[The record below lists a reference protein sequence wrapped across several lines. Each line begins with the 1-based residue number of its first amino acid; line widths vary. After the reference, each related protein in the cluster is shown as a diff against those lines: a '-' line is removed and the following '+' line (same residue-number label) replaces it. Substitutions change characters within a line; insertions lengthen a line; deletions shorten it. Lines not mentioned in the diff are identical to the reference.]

1 MTPAELTGQKWD
13 VIVVGAGHNGLAAAG
28 YLARAGRRVLVV
40 ERRDRVGGAAT
51 LEEPWPGFRV
61 SPCAYVVGLL
71 HERVVEEL
79 ELARHGYAVTLC
91 DPHLFVPFE
100 DGSSFT
106 EWGDRPRTLAEV
118 GRLAPG
124 DVEGFRR
131 FEAFWERVR
140 EALRPPTDQDLW
152 LGEPPSRAVIEERL
166 GHDPAL
172 ITALFEEPMVDHLQH
187 FFNDKR
193 MIAAFAGQGVIGTF
207 ASPYEP
213 GTASIYFHHSSGR
226 LQGHPGSWGYVRGG
240 LGMVSFALGDSA
252 REAGAVVATGLPVGA
267 IRPGEGV
274 ELEDGTLLFAPV
286 VVSNADPRRTLVLLG
301 EQAPKD
307 FRARVEAIPTDSPV
321 LKVNFALRELP
332 RFGRAEHA
340 TQAMVTITRGPEALH
355 ESYMA
360 ARRGQVSEELWCEL
374 YFQTVYDRTVAP
386 PGLHTMSAFCQYVPY
401 HLADGSW
408 DERRGE
414 IGERVVASIERFAP
428 GLADLILHQ
437 EVLGPP
443 DVEARIGLTGGHI
456 FQGDCRPEH
465 MWDHRLPPR
474 TPVDGVYLC
483 GAGTYPGGSVIGVNG
498 RSAALAV
505 LADT

>member
-1 MTPAELTGQKWD
+1 
-13 VIVVGAGHNGLAAAG
+13 
-28 YLARAGRRVLVV
+28 
-40 ERRDRVGGAAT
+40 
-51 LEEPWPGFRV
+51 
-61 SPCAYVVGLL
+61 
-71 HERVVEEL
+71 
-79 ELARHGYAVTLC
+79 
-91 DPHLFVPFE
+91 
-100 DGSSFT
+100 
-106 EWGDRPRTLAEV
+106 
-118 GRLAPG
+118 
-124 DVEGFRR
+124 
-131 FEAFWERVR
+131 
-140 EALRPPTDQDLW
+140 
-152 LGEPPSRAVIEERL
+152 
-166 GHDPAL
+166 
-172 ITALFEEPMVDHLQH
+172 
-187 FFNDKR
+187 
-193 MIAAFAGQGVIGTF
+193 
-207 ASPYEP
+207 
-213 GTASIYFHHSSGR
+213 
-226 LQGHPGSWGYVRGG
+226 
-240 LGMVSFALGDSA
+240 
-252 REAGAVVATGLPVGA
+252 
-267 IRPGEGV
+267 
-274 ELEDGTLLFAPV
+274 
-286 VVSNADPRRTLVLLG
+286 VVSNADPRRTLALLG

-386 PGLHTMSAFCQYVPY
+386 PGLHTMSAFCQYAPY

-408 DERRGE
+408 DERREE
-414 IGERVVASIERFAP
+414 IGDRVVASIERFSP
-428 GLADLILHQ
+428 GFADLILHQ

-443 DVEARIGLTGGHI
+443 DIEARIGLTGGHI

-465 MWDHRLPPR
+465 MWDRRLPPR